1 MPAGGRKAFRGRVY
15 AAGPRC
21 DLHTHTHPLP
31 GNASLPAGTKAS
43 RHLTHPE
50 RVALTPSVLLSLF
63 TRPRRNRFAAAIS
76 SPPPPKVP
84 ALRTSPASQPHPIQ
98 RRRESQPAAS
108 AAAAQMFLTSKYS
121 SLLPPHHHHS
131 DAAPPKSSSRRQ
143 QQQQQAGKAA
153 CFDAALAARLRGLLP
168 LPGPACSPSSPLAAL
183 ARLADLLALTLAEAA
198 RSLAGE
204 GNAAAHLDA
213 GVALLDAC
221 NAITARLERLRR
233 RRLLARFALH
243 LVASPA
249 GRGRARAALVDRDD
263 RTSSASPPPPLP
275 SLPFDQPHGRLSA
288 AARVLVA
295 VNAVSSLAAAA
306 AAAVLGGDALGT
318 AFPRVSGN
326 DFPWA
331 EPFNAVSSQL
341 STLAICNASEVDAI
355 DEAVQRLA
363 SLLDGKGGADE
374 AALGAAAQEVE
385 RRTEELTARLDRLS
399 DAVNGVFR
407 AALGLRNAELGAFM
421 AGPAGK
427 TRV

>member
-1 MPAGGRKAFRGRVY
+1 
-15 AAGPRC
+15 
-21 DLHTHTHPLP
+21 
-31 GNASLPAGTKAS
+31 
-43 RHLTHPE
+43 
-50 RVALTPSVLLSLF
+50 
-63 TRPRRNRFAAAIS
+63 
-76 SPPPPKVP
+76 
-84 ALRTSPASQPHPIQ
+84 
-98 RRRESQPAAS
+98 
-108 AAAAQMFLTSKYS
+108 MFLTDRYS

-131 DAAPPKSSSRRQ
+131 DATPPKASSRRR

-168 LPGPACSPSSPLAAL
+168 LPGPACSSSPLAAL

-198 RSLAGE
+198 RALAGE
-204 GNAAAHLDA
+204 GDAAAVAAHLDA
-213 GVALLDAC
+213 GIALLDAC
-221 NAITARLERLRR
+221 NAITARLERLRL

-243 LVASPA
+243 LLASSPG
-249 GRGRARAALVDRDD
+249 GRGRARAALADRDD
-263 RTSSASPPPPLP
+263 DRSSASPPPPLP
-275 SLPFDQPHGRLSA
+275 SLPFDQPRGGRLSG

-306 AAAVLGGDALGT
+306 AAAVLGGDPLAT
-318 AFPRVSGN
+318 AFPRVSGS

-341 STLAICNASEVDAI
+341 AALAVSSASEVDAI
-355 DEAVQRLA
+355 DEAVQKLA
-363 SLLDGKGGADE
+363 SALDDGKGGADE
-374 AALGAAAQEVE
+374 AAQEVE

-427 TRV
+427 TCV